1 MKTVKER
8 AYAKLNLF
16 LDIVGIE
23 NGYHMLDT
31 VVTTVDLFD
40 VVTVT
45 ARKDKKIVLKS
56 AGSLYSIKMLSDN
69 QSNNAYKAA
78 KAYMDAFSTS
88 GVDIILN
95 KNIPLGSGMGGSSA
109 DIAAVLNAMEKLYK
123 VGGDIKAV
131 ADSLGSDSGYM
142 LTGGYARLKG
152 RGEIVEPLDIDKKLY
167 FFVITASGGVN
178 TTECYKRYDACG
190 AEPHKATAD
199 GLIGQLMGNN
209 ALDDTNFYNALYAPA
224 IEINDKVKEAYDFI
238 KDLSPVATLMS
249 GSGSSVYGVFDS
261 IELCQWAQSKAK
273 YKFRNTF
280 VLQSLASSELKDK
293 GLFGKNLYS
302 VEDELSQS

>member
-16 LDIVGIE
+16 LDIVGVE

-56 AGSLYSIKMLSDN
+56 SGSLYSIKMLSDS

-78 KAYMDAFSTS
+78 KAYMDAFSTN

-95 KNIPLGSGMGGSSA
+95 KNIPIGSGMGGSSA
-109 DIAAVLNAMEKLYK
+109 DIAAVLKAMERLYK
-123 VGGDIKAV
+123 TGGDIKAV
-131 ADSLGSDSGYM
+131 ADRLGSDSGYM

-152 RGEIVEPLDIDKKLY
+152 RGEIVEPLDINKKLY

-178 TTECYKRYDACG
+178 TTECYKRYDLCG
-190 AEPHKATAD
+190 AKPHESTAD
-199 GLIGQLMGNN
+199 GLIARLMGNG
-209 ALDDTNFYNALYAPA
+209 ALDENDFYNALYAPA
-224 IEINDKVKEAYDFI
+224 VEINERVEKAYEFI
-238 KDLSPVATLMS
+238 KSLSPIATLMS
-249 GSGSSVYGVFDS
+249 GSGSSVYGIFDS
-261 IELCQWAQSKAK
+261 VELCQWAQSKAK
-273 YKFRNTF
+273 YKFKNTF
-280 VLQSLASSELKDK
+280 VLQSLSAVELN
-293 GLFGKNLYS
+293 GKTFLARNPYS
-302 VEDELSQS
+302 IEDDE

>member
-78 KAYMDAFSTS
+78 KAYI
-88 GVDIILN
+88 VEN
-95 KNIPLGSGMGGSSA
+95 
-109 DIAAVLNAMEKLYK
+109 
-123 VGGDIKAV
+123 
-131 ADSLGSDSGYM
+131 GSDPQFG
-142 LTGGYARLKG
+142 AR
-152 RGEIVEPLDIDKKLY
+152 PL
-167 FFVITASGGVN
+167 
-178 TTECYKRYDACG
+178 KRYIQSH
-190 AEPHKATAD
+190 AESLLARYIIRESPAEGTTLTLDTD
-199 GLIGQLMGNN
+199 G
-209 ALDDTNFYNALYAPA
+209 T
-224 IEINDKVKEAYDFI
+224 
-238 KDLSPVATLMS
+238 
-249 GSGSSVYGVFDS
+249 
-261 IELCQWAQSKAK
+261 
-273 YKFRNTF
+273 
-280 VLQSLASSELKDK
+280 
-293 GLFGKNLYS
+293 GL
-302 VEDELSQS
+302 VVR